1 MDFDNS
7 CRSRCAQLLKLADNW
22 VDTVLILTSSCSFAV
37 VGVFGDFGLLFLV
50 RVTVQNFLTGIDLAT
65 FKPTI
70 SRIYLFL
77 PIVLKDIKLHGI
89 VQLNHFEETKIR

>member
-1 MDFDNS
+1 
-7 CRSRCAQLLKLADNW
+7 

-65 FKPTI
+65 FKPPI

-77 PIVLKDIKLHGI
+77 PIGSKRHQVAW
-89 VQLNHFEETKIR
+89 NCATKSF